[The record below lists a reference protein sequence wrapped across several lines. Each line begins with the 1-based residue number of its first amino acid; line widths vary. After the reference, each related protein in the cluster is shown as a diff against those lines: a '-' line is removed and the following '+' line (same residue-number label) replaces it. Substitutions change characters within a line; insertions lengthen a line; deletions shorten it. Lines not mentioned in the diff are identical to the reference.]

1 MEDAQVDL
9 VWRGAVPYR
18 GPDWL
23 PDMRRMDVMV
33 TELTA

>member
-1 MEDAQVDL
+1 MDEGQVDL

-23 PDMRRMDVMV
+23 REMRRMDVLV
-33 TELTA
+33 DACR